1 MQQTMSRTFQLE
13 ISRSKQTGKENSAI
27 ITCSPS
33 FLVKEQQ
40 LEVRMVVTG

>member
-1 MQQTMSRTFQLE
+1 MDFVTHISVG
-13 ISRSKQTGKENSAI
+13 ISRSKQTGEENSAI

-40 LEVRMVVTG
+40 VEVRSMGY